1 MAGIGICLD
10 LEVLKVVLNPI
21 QVKSVNLPLHVR
33 ILHWALATTLL
44 LVAVFARSAKP
55 KKAII

>member
-21 QVKSVNLPLHVR
+21 QVKSVNWPLHVR
-33 ILHWALATTLL
+33 ILRWALATTLL